1 MILNNL
7 IIGAMLTISAGSDT
21 LIPPARVTALKESM
35 PLSMIPA
42 PVSRITS
49 EEIGR
54 SGIYRQDRL
63 SSRIPGLLIPEYGAS
78 LTSTIYIRGLGSRMD
93 NPVMGLYI
101 DGIPVLDKNAYDIDW
116 TAVRSATMLRGPQ
129 GTLYGRNTMGGVL
142 ALRTL
147 SPTDRDGNQAYL
159 EYGTAN
165 SVRAGGSVIFGKNAL
180 SVSLRH
186 TDGFFRNEYKGKACD
201 PYNGATLRWKWERSD
216 EGHPFLSN
224 TLSVSASKEGGFA
237 YGKLDG
243 EELLPVSYDGDS
255 GYSRLSIIEGM
266 RARFAGEKIA
276 FDFSGS
282 VQALLDDMRMDQD
295 YTPRSVFTL
304 QQKQKNAAAT
314 FETLARKA
322 DETGRW
328 TPLSGV
334 FLFGRYNGMS
344 APVSF
349 LRDGI
354 ESLILDNANRNIP
367 SQIGFL
373 EISDNELPVAS
384 DFRIRSWGAALFH
397 ESAFTFGKWRLT
409 AGVRLDYEGAVMDYD
424 CLASLHYRFNPT
436 MASEKAFSIP
446 YDGSLGHSRFQVLPK
461 LSVMCNA
468 SEGLFIYANA
478 TKGSRAGGFNTQIFS
493 DILQNLMMNGLMN
506 DLGVHLDRP
515 TVSVGASNTRYDPEV
530 AWNYELG
537 ARYSN
542 GGFRSEVS
550 IYQIN
555 VKDQQLTVFPPG
567 MSIGR
572 MMTNAGKSRSRGA
585 EAEIG
590 WSGERFHT
598 SLTYSFCDARF
609 LEYNDGNND
618 YSGNRVPYV
627 PEHSLYAG
635 AGLSLPVGENSLEID
650 AALKGTGPISWN
662 ETGTRSEPWHMT
674 LEGRISF
681 KMTKY
686 DLYLEGTNLTG
697 TKAGA
702 FYFKSVGNEFLA
714 LARPRSI
721 IAGIQIK
728 L

>member
-1 MILNNL
+1 MILNTL
-7 IIGAMLTISAGSDT
+7 IIGAMLTIPAGSDT
-21 LIPPARVTALKESM
+21 LISPSRVTALKESL

-63 SSRIPGLLIPEYGAS
+63 SSRIPGLLIPQYGAS
-78 LTSTIYIRGLGSRMD
+78 LTSTIYIRGLGSRME

-116 TAVRSATMLRGPQ
+116 TAVRSATLLRGPQ

-147 SPTDRDGNQAYL
+147 SPTDRGGKQAYL

-165 SVRAGGSVIFGKNAL
+165 SVRAGGAVIFGKNAL
-180 SVSLRH
+180 SASLRH
-186 TDGFFRNEYKGKACD
+186 SDGFFRNEYKGKACD

-216 EGHPFLSN
+216 DGRPFLSN
-224 TLSVSASKEGGFA
+224 TLSVAASKEGGFA

-243 EELLPVSYDGDS
+243 EDLGPVSYDGES

-266 RARFAGEKIA
+266 RARFAGEKIV
-276 FDFSGS
+276 FDLAGS
-282 VQALLDDMRMDQD
+282 VQALMDDMRMDQD

-304 QQKQKNAAAT
+304 RQKQKNGTAT
-314 FETLARKA
+314 FEALARKA

-328 TPLSGV
+328 SPLSGA

-354 ESLILDNANRNIP
+354 ESLILDNANKNIP

-373 EISDNELPVAS
+373 QISDNELPVAS
-384 DFRIRSWGAALFH
+384 DFRIASWGAALFH
-397 ESAFTFGKWRLT
+397 ESSFTFGKWRLS

-446 YDGSLGHSRFQVLPK
+446 YNGSLGHSRFQVLPK
-461 LSVMCNA
+461 FSVMCNA

-506 DLGVHLDRP
+506 DLGVHFDKP
-515 TVSVGASNTRYDPEV
+515 SVSVGADNTRYDPEV
-530 AWNYELG
+530 AWNYEFG
-537 ARYSN
+537 ARYSK

-550 IYQIN
+550 VYQVN

-572 MMTNAGKSRSRGA
+572 MMTNAGKSRSRGV
-585 EAEIG
+585 ETEIG
-590 WSGERFHT
+590 WRGERFHT

-627 PEHSLYAG
+627 PEHTLYVG
-635 AGLSLPVGENSLEID
+635 AGLSLPVGENFLEMD
-650 AALKGTGPISWN
+650 TALKGTGPIAWN
-662 ETGTRSEPWHMT
+662 ETGSRSEPWHMT

-697 TKAGA
+697 TRAGA

-714 LARPRSI
+714 LSRPRSI
-721 IAGIQIK
+721 IAGIIIYF
-728 L
+728 

>member
-1 MILNNL
+1 
-7 IIGAMLTISAGSDT
+7 MLTISAGSDT

-42 PVSRITS
+42 PVSRITA

-147 SPTDRDGNQAYL
+147 SPTDRDGKQAYL

-165 SVRAGGSVIFGKNAL
+165 SVRAGGLVIFGKNAL
-180 SVSLRH
+180 SASLRH
-186 TDGFFRNEYKGKACD
+186 SDGFFRNEYKGKACD

-216 EGHPFLSN
+216 EGRPFLSN

-243 EELLPVSYDGDS
+243 EN

-266 RARFAGEKIA
+266 RARFAGEKVA

-314 FETLARKA
+314 FEALARKA

-328 TPLSGV
+328 APISGV
-334 FLFGRYNGMS
+334 FIFGRYNGMS

-384 DFRIRSWGAALFH
+384 DFRITSWGAALFH

-424 CLASLHYRFNPT
+424 CLATLHYRFNPT

-446 YDGSLGHSRFQVLPK
+446 YNGSLGHSRFQVLPK

-468 SEGLFIYANA
+468 SEGLFIYANS

-515 TVSVGASNTRYDPEV
+515 IVSVGASNTRYDPEV

-537 ARYSN
+537 TRYSN

-572 MMTNAGKSRSRGA
+572 MMTNAGESR
-585 EAEIG
+585 
-590 WSGERFHT
+590 
-598 SLTYSFCDARF
+598 AR
-609 LEYNDGNND
+609 
-618 YSGNRVPYV
+618 
-627 PEHSLYAG
+627 
-635 AGLSLPVGENSLEID
+635 
-650 AALKGTGPISWN
+650 
-662 ETGTRSEPWHMT
+662 
-674 LEGRISF
+674 
-681 KMTKY
+681 
-686 DLYLEGTNLTG
+686 
-697 TKAGA
+697 A

-721 IAGIQIK
+721 IAGIKIK